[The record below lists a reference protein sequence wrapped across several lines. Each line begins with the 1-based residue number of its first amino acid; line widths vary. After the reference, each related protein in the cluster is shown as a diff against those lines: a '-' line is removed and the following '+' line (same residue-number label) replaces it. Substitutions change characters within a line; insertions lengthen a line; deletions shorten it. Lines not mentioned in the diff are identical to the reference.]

1 MAGGRLT
8 LEERRSIAAG
18 MADGLG
24 YAEIGRRLGRPTS
37 TISREVA
44 RNGHGAYS
52 ADSAH
57 EAATHRVRNRATSPP
72 TEHPTEARDF
82 VEEFAGLLAA
92 TGMPR
97 MASRVFT
104 SLLLSE
110 AGSLT
115 AADLV
120 GRLQVSP
127 AAVSKA
133 IGYLEGMDL
142 LRREAD
148 GSSRRERYV
157 IDDDV
162 WLRALRT
169 DSAAHAGV
177 ADAATRGIAI
187 FGAETP
193 AGIRLGLMGRFFG
206 ELTEQIRGTDLAD
219 PTVHDAMTVLAAL
232 VHAGRAL
239 TADEL
244 AAALGWTTTRT
255 REALGEIG
263 SRPALADPFIV
274 QAVGEGYTVRA
285 RPDRLSPAQ
294 STALRGTEG
303 LGLDHTDLGLE
314 IERDARERRAD

>member
-8 LEERRSIAAG
+8 LQERRSIAEG

-44 RNGHGAYS
+44 RNGYSLYS
-52 ADSAH
+52 AVAAHDAARHRERPTAAQAAAASESSSA
-57 EAATHRVRNRATSPP
+57 
-72 TEHPTEARDF
+72 HPTEARAF

-104 SLLLSE
+104 GLLLSE
-110 AGSLT
+110 TGSLT

-120 GRLQVSP
+120 RRLQVSP

-133 IGYLEGMDL
+133 VGYLEGLGL

-148 GSSRRERYV
+148 PGSRRERYV

-162 WLRALRT
+162 WSRALRT
-169 DSAAHAGV
+169 DSSAHAGV
-177 ADAATRGIAI
+177 ARGASRGVAI

-193 AGIRLGLMGRFFG
+193 AGLRLGLMGRFFG
-206 ELTEQIRGTDLAD
+206 ELTEQIDGIDLTDPAV
-219 PTVHDAMTVLAAL
+219 TDAMTVLAAL
-232 VHAGRAL
+232 VHGARAV
-239 TADEL
+239 TVDEL
-244 AAALGWTTTRT
+244 AVALGWTWIRATA
-255 REALGEIG
+255 ALAELEG
-263 SRPALADPFIV
+263 RPALADPLV
-274 QAVGEGYTVRA
+274 LKMEGGRCSVEA

-294 STALRGTEG
+294 RTALR
-303 LGLDHTDLGLE
+303 
-314 IERDARERRAD
+314 AP